1 MNILYICKDYT
12 NWIGV
17 SHIEFKRELS
27 RLVDVTFYHRP
38 CHLPHLIEM
47 YKEQGKEFDVVML
60 GETPPVTPL
69 VTGIDKVSLPK
80 VVHYWDLHFYIPER
94 IEFVKKNKIDLI
106 VFKYKNALLKRFKQ
120 LMVTKSAWVPIG
132 AASLF
137 KDYQL
142 PKTIDILLTGWVS
155 PQYYPFRLQALKS
168 FQGFPGFYY
177 LKHPGY
183 GHFKHN
189 EAVMGADY
197 ARLLNHAKL
206 VVTDGG
212 KFDYLVAKYFEVPAC
227 KSALVTPCFDD
238 LLELGYEPYKHF
250 IPASLENLEETV
262 FTSLRDDELVKE
274 VSCNG
279 HHLVHQKYT
288 MEHMAKQFVNTLCA
302 LLGKPRM
309 FESPLPQFIKG

>member
-1 MNILYICKDYT
+1 
-12 NWIGV
+12 
-17 SHIEFKRELS
+17 
-27 RLVDVTFYHRP
+27 VTFYHQP
-38 CHLPHLIEM
+38 CHLPHLIET
-47 YKEQGKEFDVVML
+47 YKEQGKDFDVVML
-60 GETPPVTPL
+60 GEAPPVTPPVT
-69 VTGIDKVSLPK
+69 GIDRVSLPK
-80 VVHYWDLHFYIPER
+80 VVHYWDLHSYIPER
-94 IEFVKKNKIDLI
+94 VEFVRKNKIDLI
-106 VFKYKNALLKRFKQ
+106 VFKYKNALLKHFKQ
-120 LMVTKSAWVPIG
+120 LMVTESAWVPIG

-142 PKTIDILLTGWVS
+142 PKSIDILLTGWVS
-155 PQYYPFRLQALKS
+155 PQYYPFRSQALRS

-183 GHFKHN
+183 RHF
-189 EAVMGADY
+189 EPSEVVMGADY
-197 ARLLNHAKL
+197 ARLLNRAKL

-238 LLELGYEPYKHF
+238 LLELGYKPYEHF
-250 IPASLENLEETV
+250 IPASLENLEEVV
-262 FTSLRDDELVKE
+262 FKSLSDEELVKE

-288 MEHMAKQFVNTLCA
+288 MECMAKQFVNTLCA